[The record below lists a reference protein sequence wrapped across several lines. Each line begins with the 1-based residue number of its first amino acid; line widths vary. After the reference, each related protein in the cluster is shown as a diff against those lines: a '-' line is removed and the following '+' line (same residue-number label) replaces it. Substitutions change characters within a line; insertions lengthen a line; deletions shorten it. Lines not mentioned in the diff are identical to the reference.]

1 MDCWLS
7 SAGQEEGAQ
16 DRQRSSHREDT
27 QGLRDPRL
35 EEATSAEEERKAPEH
50 PAQWAQCLA
59 LTRAACQAGLGQG
72 GSQGVFPPPAQV
84 RLIEHQTRGNRG
96 GDRWGRAVLHGV
108 WGWGCESR
116 RGGQGPG
123 DRAEK
128 TVAAGPKHE
137 HLGLGHSWS
146 RHAATAGQATGAWES
161 LPVSSAPC
169 PGPAGLALY
178 KYS

>member
-128 TVAAGPKHE
+128 TVAAGPKHSGSGAQLVPTCC
-137 HLGLGHSWS
+137 HRRTSHRGMGVAPSILCSLPGSCRLGL
-146 RHAATAGQATGAWES
+146 
-161 LPVSSAPC
+161 V
-169 PGPAGLALY
+169 
-178 KYS
+178 